1 MSLINIQNL
10 TFAYDCGTQ
19 DIFKDVSFQIDT
31 NWKLG
36 LVGRN
41 GRGKTTFLKLLMKE
55 FEYQG
60 TISGTMQFTYFPYL
74 IKEQNKLVCNI
85 MEELCPT
92 AEEWEILREFS
103 FLQLDYDNYQS
114 TFSTLSNGEKTKILL
129 AGLFLNENNYLLIDE
144 PTNHLDS
151 QGRKVLANYLRK
163 KKSFILVS
171 HDRYFLDMCT
181 DHILSINKS
190 NIEVQKGNFSSW
202 FNNFNATQAFEEAQN
217 EQLKKEIAR
226 LSKATKRTSEWA
238 DKVESSKY
246 GNGPV
251 DRGFIGHKSAKMMKR
266 AKATE
271 NRQLKSIEQKS
282 ELLQNTERMEEL
294 KITCLPYHNDKL
306 INTNNLKIFYD
317 GNSICEHIELTIKQG
332 DRLLL
337 NGKNGCGKSSL
348 LKLIVGE
355 NIEYSGNITIPND
368 LKISYIPQNAD
379 NLRGSLT
386 NFSLENNIDQALF
399 RAILNKMGFDTKE
412 QIEDIEKLS
421 EGQKK
426 KILLAKSLSEKAHLY
441 VWDEPLN
448 YLDIFTRMQIE
459 NLLKNT
465 ELSIVFVEHDI
476 AFGQKIANKIYN
488 F

>member
-10 TFAYDCGTQ
+10 TFAYDSSTQ
-19 DIFKDVSFQIDT
+19 NIFKDVSFQIDT

-60 TISGTMQFTYFPYL
+60 TISCTMQFTYFPYS

-103 FLQLDYDNYQS
+103 YLQLDYDILQCN
-114 TFSTLSNGEKTKILL
+114 FSTLSNGEKTKILL
-129 AGLFLNENNYLLIDE
+129 AGLFLNEDNYLLIDE

-151 QGRKVLANYLRK
+151 QGRKVLANYLKK

-190 NIEVQKGNFSSW
+190 NIEIQKGNFSSW
-202 FNNFNATQAFEEAQN
+202 FDNFNATQAFEEAQN

-238 DKVESSKY
+238 DKVEASKY

-282 ELLQNTERMEEL
+282 ELLQNTERMDEL
-294 KITCLPYHNDKL
+294 KITCLPYRNDKL

-317 GNSICEHIELTIKQG
+317 GKSICEPIDLTIKQG

-348 LKLIVGE
+348 LKLIIGE
-355 NIEYSGNITIPND
+355 NIEHSGNITIPND

-379 NLRGSLT
+379 NLRGSLK

-412 QIEDIEKLS
+412 QIEDIAKLS

-459 NLLKNT
+459 SLLENT
-465 ELSIVFVEHDI
+465 ELSIIFVEHDI
-476 AFGQKIANKIYN
+476 SFGQKIANKIYN